1 MTRLSRR
8 AEPHR
13 KPVVLRLTRYGPVPP
28 PRSVTPSLDSP
39 ARDFRGLFRH
49 PSSRSRP
56 LPAAA
61 NPTRIV
67 PNGRLTP
74 TSLAITLPVPPT
86 INHQYAT
93 VNARRLLTA
102 KGRQYK
108 ESVAQEVLIV
118 LGRSAY
124 RQPLLRA
131 LRSSDLALSIRFHFT
146 SPLRRDVDGGL
157 KIAQDALC
165 EALAINDNR
174 ITEIHLYKQRDPTHP
189 RIEVTL
195 IPVPCRS

>member
-1 MTRLSRR
+1 M
-8 AEPHR
+8 
-13 KPVVLRLTRYGPVPP
+13 
-28 PRSVTPSLDSP
+28 
-39 ARDFRGLFRH
+39 
-49 PSSRSRP
+49 
-56 LPAAA
+56 PAAA
-61 NPTRIV
+61 NQTRIV

-195 IPVPCRS
+195 IPAPCRS